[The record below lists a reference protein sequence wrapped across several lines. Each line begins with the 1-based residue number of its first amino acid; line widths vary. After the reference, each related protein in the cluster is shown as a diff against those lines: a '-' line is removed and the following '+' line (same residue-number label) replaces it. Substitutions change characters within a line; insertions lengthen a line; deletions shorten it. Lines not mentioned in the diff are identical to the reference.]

1 MAACLP
7 VPARAWLASIAT
19 QTAGLTR
26 EATRGDTNLAR
37 APLIT
42 KRITVLQ
49 PVLLD
54 GKSGIRI
61 KADVDWPVLWLN
73 WKFEAW
79 TPLRPDFCV
88 QCHNPGGK
96 RQI

>member
-1 MAACLP
+1 MAA
-7 VPARAWLASIAT
+7 RIW
-19 QTAGLTR
+19 R
-26 EATRGDTNLAR
+26 E
-37 APLIT
+37 PLIEKT
-42 KRITVLQ
+42 EKDPANCPIGQ
-49 PVLLD
+49 QAGDLD
-54 GKSGIRI
+54 
-61 KADVDWPVLWLN
+61 KADVGWPVLWFN